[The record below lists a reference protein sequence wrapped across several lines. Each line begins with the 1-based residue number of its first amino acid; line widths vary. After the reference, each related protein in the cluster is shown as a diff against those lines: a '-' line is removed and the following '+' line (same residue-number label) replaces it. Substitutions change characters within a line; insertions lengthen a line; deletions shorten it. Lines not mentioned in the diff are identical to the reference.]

1 MQPETYRWGGRFL
14 VVWCGVW
21 CRGHPELRGDQGG
34 TVGRRLELLNKSHME
49 NILLPSPVAKPYGFT
64 LSLHPIILEN
74 HCQSLLY
81 YYICLQL
88 QPVLSPCH
96 PHAPQH
102 SSSNLS
108 VGSFKGCLAASSLE
122 GQHFPFSPF
131 FPFPSLSSSLFCLL
145 LFGDKV

>member
-1 MQPETYRWGGRFL
+1 M

-34 TVGRRLELLNKSHME
+34 TVGRRLKLLNKNNME
-49 NILLPSPVAKPYGFT
+49 NISLPSPVAKPYGFS
-64 LSLHPIILEN
+64 LSLHPVILET

-81 YYICLQL
+81 YYICLQPQPL
-88 QPVLSPCH
+88 PVLSPCH

-108 VGSFKGCLAASSLE
+108 VGSFKGYLAASSLE
-122 GQHFPFSPF
+122 GQHVPLFSL
-131 FPFPSLSSSLFCLL
+131 LSIPLTLL
-145 LFGDKV
+145 LLVLLAFVWRQGLTVEL